1 MSNLLINEPP
11 LQLLPSLANR
21 IGLNEAIVLQQVQ
34 YWLPHAKTKYDGKMW
49 IYKTFERWREQDFK
63 FWSERTIQRIFKNL
77 TDMGLLLVEKLADN
91 KQNRVNFYTINY
103 EEFNKISADLG
114 KKPLEIIEN
123 KHNDK
128 LSKSNTTDCHDGL
141 RQIDDTDNVKL
152 ASSIMTT
159 DCRNVKENK
168 EETNKE
174 NTEESVIASFD
185 DFNSQ
190 YEIYKAHLQMAGVLP
205 LSRFINEQ
213 ELRPT
218 LYEFHLYW
226 FEKKL
231 SESVRI
237 TKLLNLFQKMDKER
251 INKFKTNLDEHTP
264 LHPSHIPVETIATA
278 KKQHDSE
285 RIAAMIT
292 AAEAKTERK
301 Q

>member
-11 LQLLPSLANR
+11 LQVLPSLANR
-21 IGLNEAIVLQQVQ
+21 IGLNEAIVLQQVH
-34 YWLPHAKTKYDGKMW
+34 YWLPHAKTKYNGKMW
-49 IYKTFERWREQDFK
+49 IYKTFERWYEQDFK
-63 FWSERTIQRIFKNL
+63 FWSKRTIERIFKKL

-103 EEFNKISADLG
+103 EELNRISADLG
-114 KKPLEIIEN
+114 KKPLESTEN

-141 RQIDDTDNVKL
+141 RQIDDTDNVNL
-152 ASSIMTT
+152 ALSIMTT
-159 DCRNVKENK
+159 ECRDVKENK

-174 NTEESVIASFD
+174 NTEESVIASFN
-185 DFNSQ
+185 DFDSR
-190 YEIYKAHLQMAGVLP
+190 YEEYKHHLQAASLLP
-205 LSRFINEQ
+205 LSEFINEQ

-218 LYEFHLYW
+218 LYEFHSYW

-237 TKLLNLFQKMDKER
+237 AKLVNLFHKMDKER
-251 INKFKTNLDEHTP
+251 INKFKTNLDEHVP
-264 LHPSHIPVETIATA
+264 LHSSHIPVETIATA
-278 KKQHDSE
+278 ENQHDPE